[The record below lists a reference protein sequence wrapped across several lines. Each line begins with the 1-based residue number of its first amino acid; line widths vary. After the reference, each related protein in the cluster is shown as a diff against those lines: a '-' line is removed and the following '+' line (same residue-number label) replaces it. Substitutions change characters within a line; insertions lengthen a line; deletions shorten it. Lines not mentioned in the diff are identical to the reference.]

1 MWHDAMKSLRVDK
14 LEKMIDNKLV
24 INNIFNSSIDRVINY
39 GFCLV
44 KCVCL
49 VVLIFQWAW
58 S

>member
-14 LEKMIDNKLV
+14 LEKLIDNKLV
-24 INNIFNSSIDRVINY
+24 INNIFNSSIDRGINS

-49 VVLIFQWAW
+49 VVLIF
-58 S
+58 